1 MDFKSVLEIIQE
13 KIRESEIKDLES
25 VKENVKTEPVR
36 PKRCQHDG
44 CKVKLMLADFACR
57 CSGFYCSSHRFSEAH
72 KCSFDYKSQGLNTL
86 AKEMQAVIGKKVDKL

>member
-1 MDFKSVLEIIQE
+1 MDFKSVLEIIQD
-13 KIRESEIKDLES
+13 KIRESEMKEVES
-25 VKENVKTEPVR
+25 VKENVKVEK

-72 KCSFDYKSQGLNTL
+72 KCTFDYKSQGLNTL
-86 AKEMQAVIGKKVDKL
+86 AKEMQAVVGKKVDKL